1 MTTTPLAIAV
11 PRETLPGELRVALV
25 PDTVGRLVKAG
36 HAVRI
41 ERGAGAGARVPD
53 SAYEAA
59 GATLADG
66 PAAALTGAA
75 LVLKVRP
82 PTPAETA
89 HVPADATLISHFQ
102 PQRDGEA
109 LAALQAKGVRVL
121 SMDFVPRS
129 TLAQS
134 MDALSSQASVA
145 GYEAALLGASLSPKF
160 MPMLVTAAGT
170 IPPANV
176 LVLGAGVA
184 GLMAIATARRLG
196 AKLSA
201 YDIRPEVKEEIES
214 LGATFVAGEAVSAE
228 ARADQGYAREV
239 GEEMRR
245 RQEAALA
252 KFVADA
258 DVLITTAQVFG
269 RKAPILVTRAMAE
282 TMKSGA
288 VIVDIAAETGGNC
301 ELTQAGETIVH
312 HGVTVAGPLNL
323 PSRMPLH
330 ASTMYARNL
339 YNVVQHLSKSGTFT
353 LDPEDE
359 IVKGM
364 LRTPGG
370 AR

>member
-11 PRETLPGELRVALV
+11 PKETLPGELRVALV
-25 PDTVGRLVKAG
+25 PDTVGRLTKAG
-36 HAVRI
+36 HTVTV
-41 ERGAGAGARVPD
+41 ERGAGVGARIPDTAYETAGAQ
-53 SAYEAA
+53 
-59 GATLADG
+59 LADG
-66 PAAALTGAA
+66 PAAALSGAK
-75 LVLKVRP
+75 LVLKVRA
-82 PTPAETA
+82 PTADEAA
-89 HVPADATLISHFQ
+89 HVPANAALISYFQ
-102 PQRDGEA
+102 PQRDGDA
-109 LAALQAKGVRVL
+109 LAALHAKGVQVL

-129 TLAQS
+129 TIAQS

-145 GYEAALLGASLSPKF
+145 GYEAALLGASL

-170 IPPANV
+170 IPPASV

-196 AKLSA
+196 AKVSA

-214 LGATFVAGEAVSAE
+214 LGATFVAGEAVSAD
-228 ARADQGYAREV
+228 ARADQGYAKEV
-239 GEEMRR
+239 GEEMRK

-269 RKAPILVTRAMAE
+269 RKAPVLVTRAMAG

-288 VIVDIAAETGGNC
+288 VIVDVAAETGGNC
-301 ELTQAGETIVH
+301 ELTQPGETIVH
-312 HGVTVAGPLNL
+312 NGVTVAGPLNL
-323 PSRMPLH
+323 PARMPLH

-339 YNVVQHLSKSGTFT
+339 YNVVQHLTKSGTLT
-353 LDPEDE
+353 LSPEDE

-364 LRTPGG
+364 LRAPGS
-370 AR
+370 AT